1 MAATMGSMRRNLKDF
16 STLLEKPEV
25 FLSTQPSLCKK
36 LRTATKAVYDF
47 AKTQESGFP
56 SGEGALP
63 RLIVKDFDEEQI
75 WQEIELQNTHSVKKL
90 LFAVSGVLT
99 KKNISFKGGAKP
111 SPKKWKKGEG
121 EEGEKVVLAE
131 EDEDEAS
138 SDEDA
143 EDEELR
149 RIKTRLEGGEDSDDF
164 DVGSSDLE
172 MGEDEI
178 MEEEEEEEEED
189 DIEEDNTQ
197 KKRKKL
203 KYKSVVDDKF
213 FKLSEMEA
221 FLVQEDAREEKRR
234 RLESGGDDGDESDDE
249 EDDGDDIDMFAEIP
263 TSEEED
269 GGGELRYEDFFDP
282 PDEEPEKKE
291 KKKKVK
297 FAHDEKESEE
307 EDDASEEMESDK
319 EEVVD
324 SKVKAVS
331 KTESLSTFEK
341 RQEKLRKRIDQLE
354 KASLSDKTWQ
364 LTGEVAGPARPENSL
379 LEEHLQFDVT
389 TRAAPVV
396 TEETTKTI
404 EDIVRQR
411 IKDKAWDDVE
421 RKVKPKGDVFEYK
434 KRIVLDQE
442 KSKQS
447 LGDVYEQEF
456 LKQQKEEKEERE
468 EEDPKHENIRK
479 SMRSLFLKLDALSN
493 FHYTPKEA
501 RPELKIVSNMPTIA
515 MEEVA
520 PVSVSDQ
527 KLLAPEEVKEKAK
540 RDLKGETERTTE
552 DKKRDHREKKERKR
566 VRRKEREQREKL
578 VSKLNPGLGNK
589 YSKEKALRDLEKI
602 GKSDSSVT
610 LMKSDSSKTSLTS
623 SSAFFTKLQDEV
635 SSHVKHRQADKKKSQ
650 KKTSSVK
657 LKL

>member
-16 STLLEKPEV
+16 STLLEKPEI
-25 FLSTQPSLCKK
+25 FLSTQPSLCQK
-36 LRTATKAVYDF
+36 LKIATKAAYDF
-47 AKTQESGFP
+47 AKTQESDSAADKGV
-56 SGEGALP
+56 LP

-90 LFAVSGVLT
+90 LAAVSEVLV
-99 KKNISFKGGAKP
+99 KKNISFKGGAIP
-111 SPKKWKKGEG
+111 SAKKGKELTVELT
-121 EEGEKVVLAE
+121 EEH
-131 EDEDEAS
+131 EAS
-138 SDEDA
+138 SDDA
-143 EDEELR
+143 EDEELL
-149 RIKTRLEGGEDSDDF
+149 RIKSRLEGGEDEDDF

-172 MGEDEI
+172 MDDEDDD
-178 MEEEEEEEEED
+178 EEEEVTD
-189 DIEEDNTQ
+189 DDNIQ
-197 KKRKKL
+197 KKAKKL

-234 RLESGGDDGDESDDE
+234 RLESGGNDGDESDDDDEDE
-249 EDDGDDIDMFAEIP
+249 EDEDDDIDMFAEIP
-263 TSEEED
+263 TSDEEK
-269 GGGELRYEDFFDP
+269 GGGELKYEDFFDP
-282 PDEEPEKKE
+282 PDEEPEQKAT
-291 KKKKVK
+291 KKKVK
-297 FAHDEKESEE
+297 FVNEEKESEE
-307 EDDASEEMESDK
+307 VEDKMSEEMDSDQD
-319 EEVVD
+319 EAT
-324 SKVKAVS
+324 STKVKDSIKA
-331 KTESLSTFEK
+331 ESLSTFEK
-341 RQEKLRKRIDQLE
+341 RQEKLKKRIEQLE
-354 KASLSDKTWQ
+354 KASLADKTWQ
-364 LTGEVAGPARPENSL
+364 LLGEVAGPARPENSL

-396 TEETTKTI
+396 TEETTKSI
-404 EDIVRQR
+404 EDIIRQR

-468 EEDPKHENIRK
+468 EEDPKHETIRK

-501 RPELKIVSNMPTIA
+501 QPELKIVSNMPTIA

-527 KLLAPEEVKEKAK
+527 KLLAPEEVKVKAK

-552 DKKRDHREKKERKR
+552 DKKRDHRAKKERKR
-566 VRRKEREQREKL
+566 ARRKEREQQEKL

-589 YSKEKALRDLEKI
+589 YSKEKALRDLEKM

-610 LMKSDSSKTSLTS
+610 VMKSDSSKTSLTS
-623 SSAFFTKLQDEV
+623 SSAFFNKLQDEV
-635 SSHVKHRQADKKKSQ
+635 TSHIKHRQDDKKKGK

>member
-1 MAATMGSMRRNLKDF
+1 MKLAAMMQMMSCCNGSRRD
-16 STLLEKPEV
+16 
-25 FLSTQPSLCKK
+25 
-36 LRTATKAVYDF
+36 Y
-47 AKTQESGFP
+47 
-56 SGEGALP
+56 
-63 RLIVKDFDEEQI
+63 
-75 WQEIELQNTHSVKKL
+75 
-90 LFAVSGVLT
+90 
-99 KKNISFKGGAKP
+99 
-111 SPKKWKKGEG
+111 
-121 EEGEKVVLAE
+121 
-131 EDEDEAS
+131 
-138 SDEDA
+138 
-143 EDEELR
+143 
-149 RIKTRLEGGEDSDDF
+149 EGGEDGGDSEDVDDF

-172 MGEDEI
+172 MGEDE
-178 MEEEEEEEEED
+178 MMDDDDDEEED
-189 DIEEDNTQ
+189 IQDDNRQ
-197 KKRKKL
+197 KKAKKL
-203 KYKSVVDDKF
+203 KYKSVVDDTF

-234 RLESGGDDGDESDDE
+234 RLESGGNDGDESDDDEDE
-249 EDDGDDIDMFAEIP
+249 EDDIDMFAEIP
-263 TSEEED
+263 TSDEED

-297 FAHDEKESEE
+297 FVNEEKESEE
-307 EDDASEEMESDK
+307 DNMSEEMESDR
-319 EEVVD
+319 EEAANN
-324 SKVKAVS
+324 KVKDSTKA
-331 KTESLSTFEK
+331 EFLSTFEK
-341 RQEKLRKRIDQLE
+341 RQEKLKKRIEHLE
-354 KASLSDKTWQ
+354 KASLADKTWQ
-364 LTGEVAGPARPENSL
+364 LSGEVAGPARPENSL

-396 TEETTKTI
+396 TEETTKSI

-501 RPELKIVSNMPTIA
+501 QPELKIVSNMPTIA

-520 PVSVSDQ
+520 PVSISDQ

-552 DKKRDHREKKERKR
+552 DKKRDHRAKKERKR
-566 VRRKEREQREKL
+566 ARQKEREQREKL

-589 YSKEKALRDLEKI
+589 YSKEKALRDLEKM

-610 LMKSDSSKTSLTS
+610 VMKSDSSKTSLTS

-635 SSHVKHRQADKKKSQ
+635 ASHIKQRQDDKKRGK

>member
-111 SPKKWKKGEG
+111 SPKKWKKGKG
-121 EEGEKVVLAE
+121 EGEKVELAE
-131 EDEDEAS
+131 NDEDEAS

-149 RIKTRLEGGEDSDDF
+149 RIKTRLERGEDSDDF

-172 MGEDEI
+172 MGEDE
-178 MEEEEEEEEED
+178 MMEEEEEED
-189 DIEEDNTQ
+189 DIEEDNKQ

-307 EDDASEEMESDK
+307 EDDDASEEMESDK

-501 RPELKIVSNMPTIA
+501 RPELRIVSNIPTIA

-566 VRRKEREQREKL
+566 ARRKEREQREKL

-635 SSHVKHRQADKKKSQ
+635 SSHIKHRQADQKKNQ